1 MSAKNNTTFLTKKY
15 FTGRNLAKS
24 KCSNVTTIFTL
35 VRLPHATSDLTT
47 GLEARHGL
55 AHQAGGVWEQGDL
68 FVPVTICGSSN
79 NQRGNGERR
88 MNMPLNN
95 EQISN
100 GAKMCC

>member
-1 MSAKNNTTFLTKKY
+1 MNISSEEIWQNHAHTSFL
-15 FTGRNLAKS
+15 
-24 KCSNVTTIFTL
+24 TL
-35 VRLPHATSDLTT
+35 VRLSHVTADLTT

-55 AHQAGGVWEQGDL
+55 AQQAGGVWEQGYL

-79 NQRGNGERR
+79 NQRGNGGRR